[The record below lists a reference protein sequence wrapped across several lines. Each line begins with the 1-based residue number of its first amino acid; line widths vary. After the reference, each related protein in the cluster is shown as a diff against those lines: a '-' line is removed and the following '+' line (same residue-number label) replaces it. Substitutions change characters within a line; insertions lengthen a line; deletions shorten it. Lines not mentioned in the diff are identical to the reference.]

1 VKQLVANL
9 GDDDTDVRKTAAK
22 KLETLDEA
30 PCRLCAS
37 PCRRRKTGSW
47 SRMKT
52 RRSGQQRSAYTKRA
66 EVALALVPSVV
77 RTPGYLT
84 PQRRRGNLLLDGSFR
99 QAPGKPWLLWSWRG
113 NRDVFAVVAGASRSG
128 KTAAV
133 LRSVVDDHALLS
145 QKVAVKPHTLYLLSG
160 WIKTRDVT
168 VVDRRGRMGASL
180 CGGSEASRSL
190 VGTHGWTYV
199 TVVFDSGARKEIEL
213 GCRLG
218 YSMSTAT
225 GTAWFDD
232 LVLVEIPMAELVH
245 TR

>member
-1 VKQLVANL
+1 VLRCVV
-9 GDDDTDVRKTAAK
+9 GDD
-22 KLETLDEA
+22 
-30 PCRLCAS
+30 
-37 PCRRRKTGSW
+37 
-47 SRMKT
+47 
-52 RRSGQQRSAYTKRA
+52 
-66 EVALALVPSVV
+66 
-77 RTPGYLT
+77 
-84 PQRRRGNLLLDGSFR
+84 
-99 QAPGKPWLLWSWRG
+99 
-113 NRDVFAVVAGASRSG
+113 
-128 KTAAV
+128 
-133 LRSVVDDHALLS
+133 ALLS

-199 TVVFDSGARKEIEL
+199 TQVFDSGARKEIEL

-218 YSMSTAT
+218 HSMSTAT

-245 TR
+245 SR